1 MIHSVKSF
9 FQVNKCATV
18 IITIIDS
25 LILSVR
31 LISAC
36 AVECFLRNPKWR
48 ECITLLISR
57 NSLKNF
63 RGLRPLYPHQG
74 SALDLLRDSKRLP
87 QIHSCREVIARCASS
102 TTFIPHVIYKQ
113 QTQGKTYQF
122 WWENSGKK
130 EWKSSKTQGKWCW
143 KFCTNPVLPYVLNF
157 RQ

>member
-36 AVECFLRNPKWR
+36 AVECFLRNPNWR
-48 ECITLLISR
+48 ECVTLLISR

-113 QTQGKTYQF
+113 QTQGKHINF
-122 WWENSGKK
+122 DE
-130 EWKSSKTQGKWCW
+130 KTQGKMSGNHQ
-143 KFCTNPVLPYVLNF
+143 KLRENDAENSVRTLYYHMF
-157 RQ
+157 